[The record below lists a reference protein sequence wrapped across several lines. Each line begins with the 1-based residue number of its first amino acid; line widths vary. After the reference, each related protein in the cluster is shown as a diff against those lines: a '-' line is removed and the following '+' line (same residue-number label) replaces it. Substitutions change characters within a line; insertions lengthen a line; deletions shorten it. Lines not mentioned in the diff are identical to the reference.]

1 MILTLTVTVHWVW
14 VWMCVYCVPWT
25 LSYCSITFMFQCL
38 GHLVFSLQLSASWA
52 RGGEVSGYLHLKPSV
67 SKQNSINER
76 TRLISNPGRERPL
89 SNFVFKVRSWM
100 PLNLILLT
108 PTAVFR
114 APSPNCLCTS
124 RVPST
129 GPHIMNTCYK
139 TRVQTSDHAQLCH
152 SAAVCLWI
160 IYSLSLDLH
169 SRLYDGKYISTN
181 LIDRDRIRELL

>member
-1 MILTLTVTVHWVW
+1 MRCRPHLCSGFYAQSENFIRRWQAHMSAWPIPYPELIWKKMPDDSDTHSYCPLGLI
-14 VWMCVYCVPWT
+14 WMCVYCVPWT

-139 TRVQTSDHAQLCH
+139 
-152 SAAVCLWI
+152 
-160 IYSLSLDLH
+160 
-169 SRLYDGKYISTN
+169 ST
-181 LIDRDRIRELL
+181 D